1 MELICKQQ
9 NNDNIVDVYYHYI
22 WFIDSE
28 DIFFILILKEKT
40 TSF

>member
-1 MELICKQQ
+1 MELLCKQQ
-9 NNDNIVDVYYHYI
+9 NDDNIVDVYYLYI

-28 DIFFILILKEKT
+28 DLFFILILKEKT